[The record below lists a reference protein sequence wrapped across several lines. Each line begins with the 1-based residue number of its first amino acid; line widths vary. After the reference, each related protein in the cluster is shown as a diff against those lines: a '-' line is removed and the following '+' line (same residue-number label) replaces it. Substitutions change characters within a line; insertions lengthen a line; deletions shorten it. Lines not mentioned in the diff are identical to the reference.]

1 LLSRSPF
8 SIHRDFGA
16 CFQHHAELT
25 FVLQII
31 TVSKPHYLRDGAWF
45 GACLA
50 RAQFMQGDAEAAV
63 TTALGIAPDA
73 IALKAYAVTEFHR
86 TAHDLTLAGAPGAKA
101 IKESLKPS
109 KQ

>member
-1 LLSRSPF
+1 
-8 SIHRDFGA
+8 
-16 CFQHHAELT
+16 
-25 FVLQII
+25 
-31 TVSKPHYLRDGAWF
+31 
-45 GACLA
+45 
-50 RAQFMQGDAEAAV
+50 MQGDAEAAV